1 MTKRNKKLTK
11 EKDDFDKFLEEH
23 LKNPEFKQEYDK
35 LGKEYAE
42 LVREI
47 EKRIDKFL
55 KGKEKLISLK
65 DITQKTAQKTT
76 QKNKEKG

>member
-1 MTKRNKKLTK
+1 MAKKNKKLTK

-23 LKNPEFKQEYDK
+23 LKNPEFKREYDK

-47 EKRIDKFL
+47 EERIDKFL
-55 KGKEKLISLK
+55 KNKEKLTSLEEIQ
-65 DITQKTAQKTT
+65 DS
-76 QKNKEKG
+76 EKRKCSTKKRMM